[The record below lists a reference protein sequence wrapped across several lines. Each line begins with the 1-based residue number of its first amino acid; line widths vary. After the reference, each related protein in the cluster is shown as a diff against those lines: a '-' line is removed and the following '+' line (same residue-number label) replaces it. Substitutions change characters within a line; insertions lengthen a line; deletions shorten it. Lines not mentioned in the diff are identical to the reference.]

1 MFVKSPTRHLTV
13 TGRRSSPIRQAQVHR
28 RPGAEDHRHRA
39 MRGGVAGRGRARLAA
54 GPTAKPVGGGA
65 PAKWR
70 GLSETPPLQRLGR
83 NPGALLSGVMA
94 RPPPPLEIAE
104 KCAVGRACH
113 PSGDPPQ
120 RGSPPAR
127 CSRAAGV
134 ANGRGTPLP
143 SRGPATTP
151 NEGRF
156 MQPTTLWGGVGEPR
170 RCRPSLRR

>member
-1 MFVKSPTRHLTV
+1 M

-83 NPGALLSGVMA
+83 NPGALLSGAMA
-94 RPPPPLEIAE
+94 AGTPPSSVGDCGKMCCRSGVPSIGGPPPTWLPSGAVLPGCGGGQRAGDASAFAGAGHHSERGTFHATNH
-104 KCAVGRACH
+104 AVGRRWGAA
-113 PSGDPPQ
+113 PM
-120 RGSPPAR
+120 PAL
-127 CSRAAGV
+127 
-134 ANGRGTPLP
+134 T
-143 SRGPATTP
+143 
-151 NEGRF
+151 
-156 MQPTTLWGGVGEPR
+156 
-170 RCRPSLRR
+170 PSLAI